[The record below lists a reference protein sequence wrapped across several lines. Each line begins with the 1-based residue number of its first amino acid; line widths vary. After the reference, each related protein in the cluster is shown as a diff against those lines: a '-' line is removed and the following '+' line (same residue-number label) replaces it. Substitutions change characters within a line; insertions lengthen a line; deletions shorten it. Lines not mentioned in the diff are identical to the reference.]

1 MRDDQKTAFA
11 RRLRRDMTRAERRL
25 WRELRMR
32 QLDGHRFR
40 RQVPLG
46 PYVVD
51 FLCIE
56 RRLVVEV
63 DGGQHLDSGGD
74 RRRDA
79 FLAAAGYRVLRFWN
93 HDVLCNPAGVVQA
106 IGSALGSGGPHPSPS
121 GQLAEPAGVRRR
133 ADQWSASAPPHPP
146 QAGEGA

>member
-40 RQVPLG
+40 RQVPIG

-51 FLCIE
+51 FLCVE
-56 RRLVVEV
+56 RRLAVEV
-63 DGGQHLDSGGD
+63 DGGQHLESVLD

-93 HDVLCNPAGVVQA
+93 HDVLRDPAGVVQA
-106 IGSALGSGGPHPSPS
+106 IGSALGSGGPHPSP
-121 GQLAEPAGVRRR
+121 
-133 ADQWSASAPPHPP
+133 PP